1 MSLKDGGVVHAGLI
15 ARRLGGYWRGVLIE
29 GPSGS
34 GKSDL
39 ALRALSEGFRLVAD
53 DRVVLWRSG
62 GRLYGRAPD
71 PLKGALEVR
80 GLDVVATPAMP
91 LAQIVLVA
99 RSGAPERIPEAQ
111 SVEML
116 GIAVPL
122 IELDLRDRSA
132 PAKLSRALDLFDGA
146 ANRRI

>member
-1 MSLKDGGVVHAGLI
+1 MSFKDGGIVHAGLI

-39 ALRALSEGFRLVAD
+39 ALRALSERFRLVAD

-80 GLDVVATPAMP
+80 GLDVVATPAVP